1 MLKSESFLELRW
13 SLVLSLVREGE
24 LQVDEADLFKAVQAW
39 VSRNPTER
47 RRYVDE
53 VRCGFRFVSFRV
65 PFRSAMTLLLFASSH
80 WLLPCSPAVVVA
92 SACLCRRLFCGVLE
106 APSCAAVP

>member
-13 SLVLSLVREGE
+13 PLMLALVREGE

-39 VSRNPTER
+39 VSRNSAER

-53 VRCGFRFVSFRV
+53 VRCGGLLCDFGTG
-65 PFRSAMTLLLFASSH
+65 ATLFSHGCCLLSSTQ
-80 WLLPCSPAVVVA
+80 
-92 SACLCRRLFCGVLE
+92 
-106 APSCAAVP
+106 